1 MTTKTTTPTTTP
13 NLPVPDVV
21 AEIVNHNDADTYNWD
36 TVFSIRFNDANTAIA
51 HNWPAVSDKAK
62 NFSQAAADA
71 PSYKAKGIF
80 GPWQLTVG
88 GDGKNIRLVCPF
100 LEGTYEAGGTNYDLT
115 DYKVVIEVGMEWV
128 PDPDQFA
135 FTVSGNDKI
144 GQIVAALDQSTV
156 SQLLKDDFAAQ
167 QKPLSDS
174 ATARVIKN
182 SLEWMI
188 TDGKTNYYIFFNL
201 DKYQD
206 QFLHI
211 YMFEDAWRNNLKVLQ
226 DEVSK
231 EEPAVIIVTIENNKT
246 SGIAAAVLPELLS
259 EWFNANISDF
269 NYVFSVLDLSP
280 QLSKSDK
287 YQWIKPTSTSYAVTD
302 NGTLDNSVFGVL
314 AMTQNRLAASNH
326 QVSNNAIPTGTGAN
340 GANAGFLVNGTVF
353 LKNMMLSG
361 ARAIF
366 CDAKED
372 DFTVTNDGL
381 TIENNA
387 KLTWGR
393 FKKSD
398 SPVRSVSS
406 KFSADLDAGNL
417 TKDLQYA
424 FGHWVSAGDQSV
436 FVGIDVSGYSIEVTE
451 KGRSWFLYKG
461 EDKYSGY
468 LLEPDDNKINAYTA
482 LVVTIE
488 KNQFKMSLIHSYLE
502 IEFIDLK
509 YPESWEYD
517 VHINFTEQV
526 QLSLKEIDGRQIFWY
541 DQIARNMTVNV
552 TKTQA
557 AVTVEII
564 EDVITTVIGLVAAV
578 APVID
583 GIRGAVAVGEVT
595 EDAGSAMVTAKG
607 FQEAYNIVED
617 DWVLLDEAD
626 AGANAA
632 RQVRGG
638 WTGFKNAFTATRW
651 KVLGGIAG
659 AITAIVGG
667 EQLIYKIIEDC
678 AKGDWEKVPAF
689 DEFANEVIVPYSW
702 PGISGYDLKCS
713 WLAGS
718 LQIGLKTK

>member
-1 MTTKTTTPTTTP
+1 MTTTLKTTPPT
-13 NLPVPDVV
+13 LPVPDVV
-21 AEIVNHNDADTYNWD
+21 AEIVNHNDADTYGWD

-51 HNWPAVSDKAK
+51 DNWSSVSDKVK
-62 NFSQAAADA
+62 NFSQAASDA
-71 PSYKAKGIF
+71 PSYNAKGIL

-88 GDGKNIRLVCPF
+88 GDGKNIRMVCPF
-100 LEGTYEAGGTNYDLT
+100 IEGTYEAGGTRYNLK

-135 FTVSGNDKI
+135 FTVAGNDKVN
-144 GQIVAALDQSTV
+144 QIVSALDKSTI
-156 SQLLKDDFAAQ
+156 SQILKDEFAAQ
-167 QKPLSDS
+167 QNQLSDS
-174 ATARVIKN
+174 ATVTVIKN
-182 SLEWMI
+182 NLEWMI
-188 TDGKTNYYIFFNL
+188 ADGKSNYYIFFNI

-211 YMFEDAWRNNLKVLQ
+211 YMFEDAWRNNLKFLQ

-231 EEPAVIIVTIENNKT
+231 EQPAVVIVTIENNKT
-246 SGIAAAVLPELLS
+246 SGIAAAVLPELMS
-259 EWFNANISDF
+259 EWFNANIGDF

-287 YQWIKPTSTSYAVTD
+287 YHWIKPTSTSYAVTD

-314 AMTQNRLAASNH
+314 TMTQNRTAASNH
-326 QVSNNAIPTGTGAN
+326 QVSNNAIPMGTGSN
-340 GANAGFLVNGTVF
+340 SANAGFLINGTVF
-353 LKNMMLSG
+353 LQNMMLSG

-366 CDAKED
+366 CDAEEN

-381 TIENNA
+381 TIQNNA

-393 FKKSD
+393 FKKDD
-398 SPVRSVSS
+398 SPVRSISA
-406 KFSADLDAGNL
+406 KFTADLDAGNL
-417 TKDLQYA
+417 TSDLQYA
-424 FGHWVSAGDQSV
+424 FGHWESMGEQAV
-436 FVGIDVSGYSIEVTE
+436 FIGIDVSGYAIEVTE
-451 KGRSWFLYKG
+451 KGKSWFLSKG
-461 EDKYSGY
+461 ESSPEY
-468 LLEPDDNKINAYTA
+468 LLEKDGENINAYTA

-502 IEFIDLK
+502 LEFIDLK

-552 TKTQA
+552 TKTKA
-557 AVTVEII
+557 AVTVGIV
-564 EDVITTVIGLVAAV
+564 EDVIMTVLGLAAV
-578 APVID
+578 AAPLID
-583 GIRGAVAVGEVT
+583 GLRGAIAVGEVT
-595 EDAGSAMVTAKG
+595 EDAGSAMVTARG
-607 FQEAYNIVED
+607 FQEAYRLVED
-617 DWVLLDEAD
+617 DWVLLDEVD
-626 AGANAA
+626 AGTSAA

-659 AITAIVGG
+659 AVGAIVGG
-667 EQLIYKIIEDC
+667 EQLIYEIIENC

-689 DEFANEVIVPYSW
+689 DEFANEVVVPYNW
-702 PGISGYDLKCS
+702 PGVSGYDLKCS
-713 WLAGS
+713 WLASS
-718 LQIGLKTK
+718 LQIGLKAR